1 MCRSI
6 LSYRPEAG
14 ARALRHVFREDLLAR
29 VADDGEAVSR
39 YRAALADIALRGAG
53 SVLAVPADAAWL
65 VARAAP
71 EPDERTRF
79 QGSPRCAGSRLH
91 RFRR

>member
-53 SVLAVPADAAWL
+53 SVLAGSGRRGLAGRARR
-65 VARAAP
+65 ARA
-71 EPDERTRF
+71 R
-79 QGSPRCAGSRLH
+79 
-91 RFRR
+91 